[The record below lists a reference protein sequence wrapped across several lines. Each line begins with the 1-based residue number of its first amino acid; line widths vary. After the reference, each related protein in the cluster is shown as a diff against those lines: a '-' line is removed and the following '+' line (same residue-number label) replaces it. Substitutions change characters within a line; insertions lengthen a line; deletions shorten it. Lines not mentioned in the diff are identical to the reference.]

1 MTPAPLHGRA
11 SAAYRDAESFPPA
24 RQIVLLYDRAI
35 RHLEDAA
42 VATRERRIEARF
54 NHVAKAHAIVGALQ
68 SCLDFELGGEI
79 APMLDR
85 LYDHVLR
92 RLMQLRPQDDA
103 ALREELLPL
112 LRKMREGWARL
123 SDDAGAAN
131 APLPTTTPGPA
142 LLCA

>member
-1 MTPAPLHGRA
+1 MTPAPLHSRV

-42 VATRERRIEARF
+42 TAARGRRLEARF
-54 NHVAKAHAIVGALQ
+54 NHVVKAQAIVGALQ

-85 LYDHVLR
+85 LYGHILR
-92 RLMQLRPQDDA
+92 RLMLIELDDDTTI
-103 ALREELLPL
+103 RQELLPL
-112 LRKMREGWARL
+112 LRQLREGWAVL
-123 SDDAGAAN
+123 ADDSAAV
-131 APLPTTTPGPA
+131 ATPPRPTATGPA